1 MKKTTTKEKIRNRTK
16 KILKKKEGVYTYSCW
31 MGMITGKIY
40 VEK

>member
-1 MKKTTTKEKIRNRTK
+1 MEYTFSEGENVIEFTPE
-16 KILKKKEGVYTYSCW
+16 KEGVYTYSCW